1 MSKIMQGFRKVDPDR
16 WEFANEGFL
25 GGQKHLLKT
34 IKRRRNVAP
43 SSTAPQCIGG
53 GSSTTIAELI
63 NEEEEIEKLKRDRDT
78 LMAEIMKLK
87 QQQKS
92 SKERMTAMEER
103 IQTTEKKQHQIMS
116 FLAKAF
122 RSPVFV
128 QQYVQKKEEKH
139 IEIGQKRRLTMS
151 PSVESDLKEMINGDD
166 INIESKVESFL
177 SAEEVP
183 FSGDLN
189 VLNDTGLINN
199 NHINNNNNIWED
211 FLSEDFLVGGDEVE
225 EAVLLEEVEVEELV
239 ENTPEWGEDLR
250 DLVHQL
256 GFL

>member
-43 SSTAPQCIGG
+43 SSTTPQCIGG
-53 GSSTTIAELI
+53 GSTTITELI

-151 PSVESDLKEMINGDD
+151 PSVESDLQEMINGDD

-177 SAEEVP
+177 LPEEVP

-189 VLNDTGLINN
+189 DAGLINN
-199 NHINNNNNIWED
+199 NHIDNNIWED
-211 FLSEDFLVGGDEVE
+211 FLSDDFLVGGDEVE
-225 EAVLLEEVEVEELV
+225 EAVLPDEVEVEELV

>member
-53 GSSTTIAELI
+53 GSTTIAELI

-151 PSVESDLKEMINGDD
+151 PSVESDLQEMINGDD
-166 INIESKVESFL
+166 IDIESKVESFL
-177 SAEEVP
+177 LPEEVP

-189 VLNDTGLINN
+189 DAGLINN
-199 NHINNNNNIWED
+199 NHIDNNIWED
-211 FLSEDFLVGGDEVE
+211 FLSDDFLVGGDEVE
-225 EAVLLEEVEVEELV
+225 EAVLPDEVEVEELV